1 VLTLLPDFP
10 KAGAKAVAVVY
21 YIVPLE
27 KGTIDI

>member
-21 YIVPLE
+21 ILIIVA
-27 KGTIDI
+27 K